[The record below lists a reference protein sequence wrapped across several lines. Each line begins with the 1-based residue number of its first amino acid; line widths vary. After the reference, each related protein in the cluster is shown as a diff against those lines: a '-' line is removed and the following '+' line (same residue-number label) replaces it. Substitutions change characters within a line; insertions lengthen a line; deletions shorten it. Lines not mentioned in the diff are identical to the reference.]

1 MKPRTARWVRSRV
14 VWMCFVFVIME
25 ASAQPLLSPSS
36 EAGEPIRFTQILQK
50 LAQKTRLG
58 LLAECYYAEEL
69 IPPTNA
75 AMLGEDLRLETVAA
89 VYRREVVRTRNVI
102 ILRPAADIAA
112 VRRLEETQ
120 SSVRFPAVWWKGY
133 DLLEMRSR
141 KNADGGIQM
150 SVKASGVPLSRFC
163 EQFQKETGWR
173 LQVDPELHAVR
184 MFAHWESTSLGEV
197 LEAIAL
203 LLRSGVEVHLSRT
216 AEQKAAEQK
225 LLEARQKMTEQ
236 RLVKQKYTAELLDG
250 LLRELN
256 ADELLLFQQGA
267 EVEIPLSRLSPELH
281 ARALRFISDSL
292 EELMSQLAR
301 DAQMPLMR
309 LREQLAEC
317 QPAIRLPTPMR
328 KWLGVKLTDPN
339 SGKHYVF

>member
-1 MKPRTARWVRSRV
+1 MKPRTARWARSGV

-25 ASAQPLLSPSS
+25 ASAQPPLSPSS
-36 EAGEPIRFTQILQK
+36 EAGEPIRFTQILEK

-75 AMLGEDLRLETVAA
+75 AMLGEDWRLETVAA

-102 ILRPAADIAA
+102 ILRPATDIAA

-133 DLLEMRSR
+133 DLLEMRSW

-173 LQVDPELHAVR
+173 LQVEAELHTVR
-184 MFAHWESTSLGEV
+184 IFASWESASPGEV
-197 LEAIAL
+197 VEAIAL
-203 LLRSGVEVHLSRT
+203 LLRGGVEVSISRT

-225 LLEARQKMTEQ
+225 LEARQKTTEQ
-236 RLVKQKYTAELLDG
+236 WSVKQKYTDELLDG
-250 LLRELN
+250 LLQELS
-256 ADELLLFQQGA
+256 AEELSLFQQGA

-292 EELMSQLAR
+292 EELISQLAL

-317 QPAIRLPTPMR
+317 QPTIKLPTPMR
-328 KWLGVKLTDPN
+328 RWLGVKLTDPATGE
-339 SGKHYVF
+339 SHVF